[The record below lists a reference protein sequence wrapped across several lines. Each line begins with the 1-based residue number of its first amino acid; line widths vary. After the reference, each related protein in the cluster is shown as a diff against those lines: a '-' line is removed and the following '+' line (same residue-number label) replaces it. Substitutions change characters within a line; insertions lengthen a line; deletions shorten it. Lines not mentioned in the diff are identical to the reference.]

1 MNKINLRLLS
11 KALPIHAEEGPSR
24 ETIDERVLIETL
36 SGTSP
41 DGGAAAAVE
50 VVRRLFQGLRLL
62 DEPELLRGNW
72 AFISFPAYLV
82 ARSIIETLASEGGG
96 WFEPG
101 YWNQTGSV
109 SDGVVEEQR
118 TFLTELERRRLRLH
132 PEGKAEPIRLVSVA
146 WGIIRMGNEFL
157 LVHREDKKRGQD
169 YVFPGGRFNLDDIP
183 SKTGR
188 ISTLRT
194 LYAADLNAASAYLGN
209 TLRREINEELGLDS
223 ETDYTAEPLYA
234 LAPYRK
240 VEGARNNHAYT
251 EYHIVTYAVKLS
263 SEGESR
269 LFDRVSESDQ
279 FEWFTVDDLLA
290 PRGRADGKSPFIDA
304 LRTEFS
310 GDLQRFL
317 MDIPDSGGTPYRYTK
332 DTDSVDIPASS
343 SAPFRVGKTGKERD
357 VKVVLNSPE
366 LALLMVL
373 AAHSRGLE
381 IDAEPAHL
389 RLLGGGWVKL
399 LSPEAEECATLLASK
414 MVASKLPIVQV
425 TSRSY
430 VRLAIDPQLIYFAE
444 ANFAYSLNKYELTVV
459 SKPSVTPWATML
471 SLEERMELDETVTL
485 AIRAIRNDGR
495 LEKAD
500 PILEGKKDFDRE
512 QREKLDRRFRRI
524 GLRKLIRT
532 EREDY
537 VIAVPPCVTA

>member
-24 ETIDERVLIETL
+24 ETIDERVLIATL
-36 SGTSP
+36 SGTSA
-41 DGGAAAAVE
+41 DGGSAAAVE

-62 DEPELLRGNW
+62 DEPELLRGKW

-82 ARSIIETLASEGGG
+82 ARSIIETLASARGG

-109 SDGVVEEQR
+109 PDVVVEEQR
-118 TFLTELERRRLRLH
+118 SLLTELERRRLRFQ
-132 PEGKAEPIRLVSVA
+132 PEGKAEPIRLVAVA

-183 SKTGR
+183 PKARTS
-188 ISTLRT
+188 STLRT
-194 LYAADLNAASAYLGN
+194 LYVDDLNAASAYLGN
-209 TLRREINEELGLDS
+209 TLRREINEELGLDT
-223 ETDYTAEPLYA
+223 EADYTAEPLYA

-251 EYHIVTYAVKLS
+251 QYHIVTYALKLS

-304 LRTEFS
+304 LRTEFP
-310 GDLQRFL
+310 GNLQSFL
-317 MDIPDSGGTPYRYTK
+317 AGIPDSSGTPYRYTK
-332 DTDSVDIPASS
+332 DSDSVDIPASC
-343 SAPFRVGKTGKERD
+343 SAPFRVGKTGKEKN
-357 VKVVLNSPE
+357 VKVGLNSAE
-366 LALLMVL
+366 LAFLMVL

-381 IDAEPAHL
+381 IAAEPAHL

-425 TSRSY
+425 TSHSY

-444 ANFAYSLNKYELTVV
+444 ANFAYSLNKYELTVE

-512 QREKLDRRFRRI
+512 QREKLDKRFRRI

-537 VIAVPPCVTA
+537 VIAVPPRVRA